1 MPKQP
6 NNNRVTP
13 VCMWADYI
21 WVFVSP
27 SLIWPRLK
35 KAADT
40 AAARNLAVALFVH
53 MHKGCTRD
61 AHGTNTPAVPCRQEG
76 GKTGCLTGSGS
87 SPHAQGDTPRRSAV
101 AAVSKHAP
109 SKMVNS

>member
-6 NNNRVTP
+6 NNNRLTT
-13 VCMWADYI
+13 VCMWTYYI
-21 WVFVSP
+21 GVFVSP
-27 SLIWPRLK
+27 SLICPRRK
-35 KAADT
+35 KAAET
-40 AAARNLAVALFVH
+40 AAARNLALTLFVH

-101 AAVSKHAP
+101 AAMTKYALRQMS
-109 SKMVNS
+109 NS

>member
-6 NNNRVTP
+6 NNDRLTT
-13 VCMWADYI
+13 VCMWTDYI
-21 WVFVSP
+21 GVFVSP
-27 SLIWPRLK
+27 SLIWPRRK
-35 KAADT
+35 KAAET
-40 AAARNLAVALFVH
+40 AAARGLALTLLVH

-61 AHGTNTPAVPCRQEG
+61 AQGTNTPAVPSHYG
-76 GKTGCLTGSGS
+76 GGETGRLTGSENS
-87 SPHAQGDTPRRSAV
+87 LHARGGTPRRSAV